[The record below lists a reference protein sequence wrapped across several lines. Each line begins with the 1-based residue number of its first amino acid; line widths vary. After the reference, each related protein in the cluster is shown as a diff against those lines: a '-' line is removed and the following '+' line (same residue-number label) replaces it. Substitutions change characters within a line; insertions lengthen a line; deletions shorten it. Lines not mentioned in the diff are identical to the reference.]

1 MRSPSTSMTLGNC
14 RVLMLK
20 KMHPPLRGEKRFILM
35 KMGYVNTSL
44 FFAVLLHFIKK
55 DSDLLLRIK
64 VGAVKV

>member
-1 MRSPSTSMTLGNC
+1 
-14 RVLMLK
+14 MLK
-20 KMHPPLRGEKRFILM
+20 KMQPPLRGEKRFILM

-55 DSDLLLRIK
+55 DPDLILRIK